1 MHAARDIRA
10 GEEILLIPKD
20 QIITLE
26 MAFASPIGKKMMEH
40 NLRSHLLSPKHSF
53 LTTYILQQ
61 EEHGEASSFFPF
73 IDILPKSFENFPIF
87 YTAEEKEYLKGSPFL
102 NQVEEKIE
110 DIKQDYQT
118 ICDKVPEYERFP
130 IKHFSEIRMM
140 VSSRIFGMN
149 IEGVKTDGF
158 VPMADMLNHKRPKQT
173 TWTYTDEKEGFEI
186 HAIED
191 IQRNEEIFDSYGKK
205 CNSRFL
211 LNYGFIVRNND
222 ANEVPVEVYYNPGDK
237 YLTHKKEM
245 ISDGSDFKKFR
256 VTDNLRETNM
266 FEFFSW
272 TRFVEF
278 DENYTIL
285 IDYEA
290 RSAAKP
296 KYEDEDEE
304 RFDSNRGF
312 RAKDLPPLSVRNEK
326 KVLLRMKIECTK
338 VLEGYPTS
346 LEEDLE
352 ILAQDEEGKGP
363 VPVSENYRNC
373 LLMRSGEKQVLKYLI
388 DSVDLLLPLLDLNL

>member
-1 MHAARDIRA
+1 M
-10 GEEILLIPKD
+10 
-20 QIITLE
+20 
-26 MAFASPIGKKMMEH
+26 
-40 NLRSHLLSPKHSF
+40 
-53 LTTYILQQ
+53 
-61 EEHGEASSFFPF
+61 
-73 IDILPKSFENFPIF
+73 
-87 YTAEEKEYLKGSPFL
+87 

-149 IEGVKTDGF
+149 IDGVKTDGF

-173 TWTYTDEKEGFEI
+173 TWTYTDEKRGFEI
-186 HAIED
+186 QAIED
-191 IQRNEEIFDSYGKK
+191 IPRNAEIFDSYGKK

-222 ANEVPVEVYYNPGDK
+222 ANEVPLEIYYNPGDK
-237 YLTHKKEM
+237 FLTHKKEM

-278 DENYTIL
+278 DENYTVL

-290 RSAAKP
+290 RSAAKQP
-296 KYEDEDEE
+296 QFDDEDDE
-304 RFDSNRGF
+304 RYDSNRGF

-326 KVLLRMKIECTK
+326 KVLYRLKIECMK

-346 LEEDLE
+346 LEEDLDV
-352 ILAQDEEGKGP
+352 LA
-363 VPVSENYRNC
+363 
-373 LLMRSGEKQVLKYLI
+373 
-388 DSVDLLLPLLDLNL
+388 